1 MDNMKAWLC
10 VRSPLKSTLA
20 AEREEKKKCLRA
32 ELSPLSAENYTH
44 PDSEMTPSW

>member
-20 AEREEKKKCLRA
+20 AEREEKKKSASELNCLHYQ
-32 ELSPLSAENYTH
+32 LKIIHTLTVK
-44 PDSEMTPSW
+44 